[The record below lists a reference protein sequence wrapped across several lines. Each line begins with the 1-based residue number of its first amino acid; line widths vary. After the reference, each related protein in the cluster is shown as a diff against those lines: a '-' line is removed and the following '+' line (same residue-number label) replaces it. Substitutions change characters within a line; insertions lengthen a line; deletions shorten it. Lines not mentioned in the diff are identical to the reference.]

1 MNLGFDLS
9 KLEGFDWNKGNLE
22 HIKNHNVSY
31 RECEEA
37 FLGKPLIV
45 NEDETHSQNE
55 ARFRVYGQT
64 NKKRLIFMVST
75 IRNNKIRVIS
85 ARNQKKKERQEF
97 HKVGGEYL

>member
-45 NEDETHSQNE
+45 N
-55 ARFRVYGQT
+55 
-64 NKKRLIFMVST
+64 
-75 IRNNKIRVIS
+75 
-85 ARNQKKKERQEF
+85 
-97 HKVGGEYL
+97 